1 MTEKYSESGTD
12 IFFPVKGYH
21 EKGRTVH
28 LNALI
33 DTSCSIYKDLP
44 AVGTALESSISYQEL
59 HDRIL
64 LLAAMLRQV
73 GVGNGDRVALQAE
86 SSPAWGTAYFAIVRL
101 GAVCVPILPDLPE
114 EDIQHIFS
122 EMECDT
128 VFTTRSQISKI
139 NPQPLQIH
147 RIITL
152 DDHRDSEIPVEIIPF
167 SEFLHQARNI
177 YADALQAG
185 DLQFPDSMPDQ
196 PASIMYT
203 SGTSGFSKAVI
214 LSHRNFCAN
223 AYAADEAIKLSPGAV
238 FLSLLP
244 ISHAYEFTT
253 GFLMPLIKGA
263 SVLYVG
269 KAPTPSVLE
278 KICRQEQPHV
288 LLTVPLIMEKIY
300 KKRVVP
306 VLEGGKLLS
315 GLCRVSL
322 VRKLIFRQIGSK
334 LHRFFGGRLEVMGM
348 GGAALNPEVEQF
360 LCDAGFPFL
369 VGYGLSEAAPL
380 ISGGPHGDR
389 SILPGSAG
397 KPVLGV
403 EVRIAEPNP
412 ETGVGEILARGPNI
426 MQGYWNNVQATQE
439 TLTDDGWLRT
449 GDLGCMDKQGNLC
462 IRGRSKS
469 VIVLSNGENV
479 YPEAIE
485 HRLNNYVFVLDSLV
499 IDNGSVLE
507 AWLSLDYDLLVG
519 RTRGRDSRYRQE
531 HIAMELERV
540 KKSINSR
547 LAPASRLG
555 AVFEQK
561 EPFVKTAT
569 HKIKRYIYTAENLR
583 RGIDDQVRNTKEIKL
598 GEKR

>member
-1 MTEKYSESGTD
+1 MPEKYKKNRTD
-12 IFFPVKGYH
+12 ILFPVKDYQ
-21 EKGRTVH
+21 EKGRAVH

-33 DTSCSIYKDLP
+33 DTSCRKYKDLP
-44 AVGTALESSISYQEL
+44 AVGIALKGSISYQEL
-59 HDRIL
+59 HNRIF
-64 LLAAMLRQV
+64 LLAALLRQV
-73 GVGNGDRVALQAE
+73 GIGNGDRVALLAE
-86 SSPAWGTAYFAIVRL
+86 SSPAWGTAYFALVRL

-114 EDIQHIFS
+114 EDIQHILS

-139 NPQPLQIH
+139 TLQQLPHHRIHRIH

-152 DDHRDSEIPVEIIPF
+152 DDYQNSAFPVEITPF

-185 DLQFPDSMPDQ
+185 DLQFPEPMPDQ

-203 SGTSGFSKAVI
+203 SGTSGFSKAVT

-223 AYAADEAIKLSPGAV
+223 AYAADETITLSPGAV

-263 SVLYVG
+263 SVRYIG
-269 KAPTPSVLE
+269 KVPTPSVLE
-278 KICRQEQPHV
+278 KICRRERPHV
-288 LLTVPLIMEKIY
+288 LLAVPLIMEKIY
-300 KKRVVP
+300 KKKVLSA
-306 VLEGGKLLS
+306 LEGSKLLS
-315 GLCRVSL
+315 VLSRVSFM
-322 VRKLIFRQIGSK
+322 RKLIFRQIGSK
-334 LHRFFGGRLEVMGM
+334 LQRFFGGRLEMMGM

-360 LCDAGFPFL
+360 LHDAGFPFL

-380 ISGGPHGDR
+380 ISGGPYGDR
-389 SILPGSAG
+389 SILPGSVG
-397 KPVLGV
+397 KPMLGV

-412 ETGVGEILARGPNI
+412 ETRVGEILARGPNI
-426 MQGYWNNVQATQE
+426 MQEYWDNAQATQE
-439 TLTDDGWLRT
+439 ALTDDGWLRT

-479 YPEAIE
+479 YPEALE
-485 HRLNNYVFVLDSLV
+485 HRLNSYVVVLDSIV
-499 IDNGSVLE
+499 VDNGSVLE
-507 AWLSLDYDLLVG
+507 AWLYLDNDLLRQRVQNDES
-519 RTRGRDSRYRQE
+519 RDQKQAR
-531 HIAMELERV
+531 ITMELERIR
-540 KKSINSR
+540 KSVNSR
-547 LAPASRLG
+547 LAPASRLS
-555 AVFEQK
+555 AVFARK

-569 HKIKRYIYTAENLR
+569 HKIKRYLYTAESLR
-583 RGIDDQVRNTKEIKL
+583 RDFEQ
-598 GEKR
+598 